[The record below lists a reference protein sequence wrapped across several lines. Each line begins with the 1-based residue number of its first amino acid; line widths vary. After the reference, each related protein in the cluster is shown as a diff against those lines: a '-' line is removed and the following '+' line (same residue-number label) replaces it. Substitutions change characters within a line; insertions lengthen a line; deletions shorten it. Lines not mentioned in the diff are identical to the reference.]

1 MKNLDSWFNE
11 YSKSHQHPLNI
22 KIHYICVPL
31 IAYSTLAII
40 DALSLYL
47 IPDLP
52 FSLVYLVIFLCGL
65 FYLNLDVRLGFILM
79 VSTLLMVFSFQIFS
93 NPKDQFFASV
103 IVFLISWLFQFIG
116 HKYEGAKPSFLK
128 DITFLL
134 IGPLWV
140 LAKISNKNLRRP
152 S

>member
-1 MKNLDSWFNE
+1 MKNLDTWFTE

-31 IAYSTLAII
+31 IAYSTLGII
-40 DALSLYL
+40 DALSLLL
-47 IPDLP
+47 IPQLP
-52 FSLVYLVIFLCGL
+52 VSLVYLVIFLCGL
-65 FYLNLDVRLGFILM
+65 FYLNLSLRLGLILIA
-79 VSTLLMVFSFQIFS
+79 STLFMVFSFKLFS
-93 NPKDQFFASV
+93 NPNDQLLLSV
-103 IVFLISWLFQFIG
+103 IIFLISWLFQFIG

-140 LAKISNKNLRRP
+140 LAKISSRP
-152 S
+152 IP

>member
-1 MKNLDSWFNE
+1 MKNLESWFSE
-11 YSKSHQHPLNI
+11 YSQSHQHPLNI

-31 IAYSTLAII
+31 IAYSTLGII
-40 DALSLYL
+40 DALSLLL
-47 IPDLP
+47 IPNLP
-52 FSLVYLVIFLCGL
+52 FSIVYIVIFLCGL
-65 FYLNLDVRLGFILM
+65 FYLNLNVRLGLILIG
-79 VSTLLMVFSFQIFS
+79 STLLMVFSFKFFS
-93 NPKDQFFASV
+93 SQKDQLLVSALVFF
-103 IVFLISWLFQFIG
+103 ISWLFQFIG

-140 LAKISNKNLRRP
+140 LAKMSSKNMTKP